1 MPGGIK
7 EKWNTTTRADLSA
20 KQTTVGITAAEI
32 MEMKSRG
39 SQDLA
44 GRGFQGLPRQ
54 GERNCSLQATNGD
67 SYRQENT
74 EAIVIPEPARDGTS
88 MTETNTGASVH
99 AGMPA
104 EVMAI
109 HLKDVD
115 TAALEAMAIH
125 LKDVNT
131 AALEATAIHLKD
143 VDTAVLEATE
153 THPKDAVTAALEAME
168 THPKDAVTAA
178 LEATE
183 IHPKN
188 ADTEKARLSAPGRAP
203 AQDAS
208 LGTGRWRSRSAKPR
222 QSAMPLQ
229 A

>member
-7 EKWNTTTRADLSA
+7 KKWNTTTRADLSA

-88 MTETNTGASVH
+88 MTEANTGASVH

-104 EVMAI
+104 EAMEIHLKDVDTAVLEAMEI

-115 TAALEAMAIH
+115 TAA
-125 LKDVNT
+125 
-131 AALEATAIHLKD
+131 
-143 VDTAVLEATE
+143 LEATE
-153 THPKDAVTAALEAME
+153 THPKDAVTAALEATE
-168 THPKDAVTAA
+168 THPKDAVTAV

-208 LGTGRWRSRSAKPR
+208 LGTGRWQSRSAKPR